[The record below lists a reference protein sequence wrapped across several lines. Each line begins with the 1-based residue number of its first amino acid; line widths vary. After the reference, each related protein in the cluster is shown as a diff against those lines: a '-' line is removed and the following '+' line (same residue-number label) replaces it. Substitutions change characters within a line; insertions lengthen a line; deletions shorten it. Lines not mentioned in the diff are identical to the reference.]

1 MNQPRP
7 TCFIS
12 YSHSDRAHA
21 ERLTSALQ
29 QRGLDVWIDALQIL
43 PGDSLVEK
51 IFEEGLKNCSLFLV
65 LLSPRSVQSA
75 WVRHELDVAVINR
88 LKRVTRVIPL
98 VVEKCEIPVTL
109 RALRWLDMSDGV
121 ARAADLIAAAAF
133 QKKPESGTV
142 GDPPKFVK
150 HAIQPR
156 AGLSQEAATVGGFLA
171 KNISTKE
178 FPSEFFDGEKIQEG
192 TGLPPEMI
200 NDAVDELSANGLV
213 RLHHHLGTVPYEF
226 GWAEPTYAL
235 AYTFPDLIDGHIDPT
250 NDVRQVAA
258 TVASLKEA
266 DGDALAEALNFE
278 PNRINFAIEYLR
290 DYGLIETQNFIG
302 TAPYSF
308 GHAMA
313 TRATRQYVHE

>member
-1 MNQPRP
+1 
-7 TCFIS
+7 
-12 YSHSDRAHA
+12 
-21 ERLTSALQ
+21 
-29 QRGLDVWIDALQIL
+29 
-43 PGDSLVEK
+43 
-51 IFEEGLKNCSLFLV
+51 
-65 LLSPRSVQSA
+65 
-75 WVRHELDVAVINR
+75 
-88 LKRVTRVIPL
+88 
-98 VVEKCEIPVTL
+98 
-109 RALRWLDMSDGV
+109 
-121 ARAADLIAAAAF
+121 
-133 QKKPESGTV
+133 
-142 GDPPKFVK
+142 
-150 HAIQPR
+150 
-156 AGLSQEAATVGGFLA
+156 
-171 KNISTKE
+171 
-178 FPSEFFDGEKIQEG
+178 
-192 TGLPPEMI
+192 MI